1 MKLPTN
7 GLMDCSLRSF
17 GQYYW
22 EWYDAWPLSFWTLSL
37 FFHSQQ
43 WLVQARQQV
52 HRLLVCSAAV
62 PLARNDSAPDP
73 ERNPWSFAQKRKN
86 LSPVSTCS
94 SCKRLLFNPPPPTPP
109 LLCTLEIV
117 LNLLPALPIP
127 LNDGLCNKG
136 GFVDEPPEPTR
147 VKPAW

>member
-1 MKLPTN
+1 
-7 GLMDCSLRSF
+7 MDFSLDAHLASC
-17 GQYYW
+17 YYY
-22 EWYDAWPLSFWTLSL
+22 YDAWPLSFRTHHCSFTHSSDWYKLANKSAATSSVEQQPSSL
-37 FFHSQQ
+37 
-43 WLVQARQQV
+43 VMT
-52 HRLLVCSAAV
+52 RLLT
-62 PLARNDSAPDP
+62 LRETLDHLL
-73 ERNPWSFAQKRKN
+73 RKN

-94 SCKRLLFNPPPPTPP
+94 SCKRLRFNPPPPTPP

-127 LNDGLCNKG
+127 LNEGLLCNKG